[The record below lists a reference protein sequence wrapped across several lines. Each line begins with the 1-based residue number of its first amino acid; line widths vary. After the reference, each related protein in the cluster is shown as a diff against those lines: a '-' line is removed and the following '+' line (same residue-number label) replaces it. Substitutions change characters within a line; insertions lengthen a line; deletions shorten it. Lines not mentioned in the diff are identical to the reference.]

1 MLLYYIS
8 LILFITIFKLV
19 VEKKKNIRFSIG
31 LDNKNII
38 I

>member
-19 VEKKKNIRFSIG
+19 VEKKKKI
-31 LDNKNII
+31 LDSV
-38 I
+38 